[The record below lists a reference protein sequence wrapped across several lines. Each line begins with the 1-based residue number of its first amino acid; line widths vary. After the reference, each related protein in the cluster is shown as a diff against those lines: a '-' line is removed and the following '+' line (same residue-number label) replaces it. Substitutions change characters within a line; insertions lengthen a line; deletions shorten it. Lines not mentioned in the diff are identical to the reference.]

1 MFKNNNLENIFL
13 YLVCT
18 IIWGSTWLVIT
29 YQVDSA
35 SPVTSVFW
43 RFLLSFA
50 ILLCFCLITKKP
62 MKYPREQ
69 HLLFVG
75 QGVFMFSV
83 NYMLTYLAET
93 MIPSGLM
100 ALTFTLLL
108 YYNIFGMRIIFN
120 KPITWRVI
128 AGSCLGG
135 LGLLCIFMPE
145 IVNFDPN
152 SKTLWGLLI
161 GFLATFFAS
170 VGNMFSQKS
179 YQLKIPVVIA
189 NTYGMAYGSFFTLIA
204 AIVLGESLVI
214 PTTPVFLSA
223 LLYLSLFGTVF
234 AFWAYLTLAG
244 KIGAEKAAY
253 SSVVSPII
261 ALTLSSFF
269 EDFHWTPA
277 LIGGVVLCILGNVFT
292 LMPTPKLL
300 PNRLPKFRFKR

>member
-13 YLVCT
+13 YLICT
-18 IIWGSTWLVIT
+18 VIWGSTWLVIT
-29 YQVDSA
+29 FQVDSA
-35 SPVTSVFW
+35 SPIASVFW

-50 ILLCFCLITKKP
+50 ILLGFCLLTKKP
-62 MKYPREQ
+62 MKYSRQQ
-69 HLLFVG
+69 HVLFIG

-108 YYNIFGMRIIFN
+108 YYNIFGMRIIFH

-128 AGSCLGG
+128 VGSCLGG

-145 IVNFDPN
+145 IINFDPN

-189 NTYGMAYGSFFTLIA
+189 NTYGMAYGSFFTLVA
-204 AIVLGESLVI
+204 ALLLGESLII

-277 LIGGVVLCILGNVFT
+277 LIAGVVLCILGNVFT
-292 LMPTPKLL
+292 LMPTPQL
-300 PNRLPKFRFKR
+300 LPKFRLKR